1 MNVPLIPEHAGV
13 LGSQTQVPDAVPL
26 LTAPVPSI
34 CHTDPL
40 SLSAYWT
47 LNVDPFGT
55 GFVGTPMVKVSGSTP
70 LPEPEPFR
78 RRDIRVQV
86 RGSSNTTTIAAPSQ
100 GHEARRTDN
109 GVAGDWGPPP
119 GT

>member
-1 MNVPLIPEHAGV
+1 MNVPLFPKHAGV

-26 LTAPVPSI
+26 LTVPVPSI

-47 LNVDPFGT
+47 LKVDPFGT

-70 LPEPEPFR
+70 LPEPDPF
-78 RRDIRVQV
+78 DDVIF
-86 RGSSNTTTIAAPSQ
+86 AP
-100 GHEARRTDN
+100 GLEAPVTQPPLH
-109 GVAGDWGPPP
+109 PPP
-119 GT
+119 KATKQAGPTTALPHKR